1 MKNTGTLQTFT
12 PILAPVDILLNSQE
26 EIRQKQELRGHII
39 CSIVREG
46 LAL

>member
-1 MKNTGTLQTFT
+1 
-12 PILAPVDILLNSQE
+12 VDILLNSEE
-26 EIRQKQELRGHII
+26 EIGQIQELLGHII